1 MSSQPSLVPG
11 FVQVAGEVADRRGV
25 GAMGLLRRSGHL
37 HEPVGSQVC
46 ALTWRA
52 AAHSTAGSRAGGS
65 AFTSLLAMHGA
76 PKAAPATSL
85 HSVKHL

>member
-1 MSSQPSLVPG
+1 MSSQPSSVPG
-11 FVQVAGEVADRRGV
+11 FVQVAGEVEDRRRL

-37 HEPVGSQVC
+37 HEPVANQVC

-52 AAHSTAGSRAGGS
+52 AAHSTARSRAGGS
-65 AFTSLLAMHGA
+65 AFTSLLAVHGA
-76 PKAAPATSL
+76 PKAAPATSF